1 MVRYQRPV
9 KDEVD
14 PYKAAPLPVDRP
26 AAVYY
31 RQSTEAQMKLSSNRD
46 PSFLKIWTSLHRMVS
61 G

>member
-31 RQSTEAQMKLSSNRD
+31 RQSTEAQ
-46 PSFLKIWTSLHRMVS
+46 IV
-61 G
+61 